1 MPSEPVVD
9 IRSMAC
15 ATSIREILSV
25 DFRLALVIVSDFY
38 ITGIPSVDIDSLL
51 QLAIPSLFTSPAAT
65 TAPRFHT

>member
-9 IRSMAC
+9 IRSIAC

-38 ITGIPSVDIDSLL
+38 ITDIPSVDIDSLS
-51 QLAIPSLFTSPAAT
+51 QLTIPSPFTSPAAT
-65 TAPRFHT
+65 PAPRFHT